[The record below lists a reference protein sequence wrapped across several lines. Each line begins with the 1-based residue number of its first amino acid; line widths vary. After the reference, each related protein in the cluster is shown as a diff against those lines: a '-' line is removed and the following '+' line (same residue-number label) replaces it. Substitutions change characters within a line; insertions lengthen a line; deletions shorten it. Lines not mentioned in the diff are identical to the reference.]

1 MREKATERSEIMK
14 TLRLVLP
21 LIGLFFS
28 TTVCSILGGVV
39 GDPCG
44 EEPPERYIACQTQIA
59 QNEATNDSI
68 AALTQ
73 TESVLQIT
81 YPASAAQLTETVV
94 AELQATDAALTAAA
108 VLTLT
113 AAPPSQITEPTAVLQ
128 SGTYEVDVSSGGRQH
143 HSTWTL
149 DVLNGVITGNS
160 GWDCCPGPR
169 VDPLSGAIAGN
180 EVNIVRDCSGQG
192 FEGPCT
198 QTYHGRVE
206 GNVIRGTITG
216 TGIPPS
222 GATWTLYL
230 SP

>member
-1 MREKATERSEIMK
+1 MEADMK
-14 TLRLVLP
+14 TLRLVLAVFV
-21 LIGLFFS
+21 LFFS
-28 TTVCSILGGVV
+28 TVVCSLFPDESKYDPDILTSVAKT
-39 GDPCG
+39 
-44 EEPPERYIACQTQIA
+44 EAERDRI
-59 QNEATNDSI
+59 S
-68 AALTQ
+68 ALTQ
-73 TESVLQIT
+73 TQSVLNIT
-81 YPASAAQLTETVV
+81 YPAAPAELTETALV
-94 AELQATDAALTAAA
+94 EMKATDAALTAAA
-108 VLTLT
+108 ALTLS
-113 AAPPSQITEPTAVLQ
+113 AAPPAQITEPLTALQ

-149 DVLNGVITGNS
+149 DVLNGVITGSS

-169 VDPLSGAIAGN
+169 VDPLSGAIVGQ

-192 FEGPCT
+192 FEGACT

-222 GATWTLYL
+222 GASWTLYL